1 MQSRGKSMKTR
12 LTSMVVR
19 NKWASKKVSNI
30 KPVTDDECLE
40 GMHDVAKK
48 ETIMIIV
55 DDSRWHR
62 PRL

>member
-1 MQSRGKSMKTR
+1 ME
-12 LTSMVVR
+12 VR

-40 GMHDVAKK
+40 VGLHDIVKK

-62 PRL
+62 LRL